1 MVGSFICSELFL
13 ILIDQRLFIM
23 SGCGQVM
30 KEVLEPTLK
39 SSLPCTE
46 RKEKQRK
53 FKSGMQRT
61 ILSRDNWTSL
71 RYCVCG
77 LFILYNIRHYRYP
90 FVLLIGIHTV
100 DLPITLPAVPCLACY
115 TRKIVTSL
123 LISS

>member
-1 MVGSFICSELFL
+1 
-13 ILIDQRLFIM
+13 M

-71 RYCVCG
+71 RYYVCG

>member
-1 MVGSFICSELFL
+1 
-13 ILIDQRLFIM
+13 M

-30 KEVLEPTLK
+30 KEVLEPTPK

-53 FKSGMQRT
+53 FKSGMQ
-61 ILSRDNWTSL
+61 
-71 RYCVCG
+71 
-77 LFILYNIRHYRYP
+77 HYRYP

>member
-71 RYCVCG
+71 RYYVCG
-77 LFILYNIRHYRYP
+77 EII
-90 FVLLIGIHTV
+90 
-100 DLPITLPAVPCLACY
+100 
-115 TRKIVTSL
+115 
-123 LISS
+123 